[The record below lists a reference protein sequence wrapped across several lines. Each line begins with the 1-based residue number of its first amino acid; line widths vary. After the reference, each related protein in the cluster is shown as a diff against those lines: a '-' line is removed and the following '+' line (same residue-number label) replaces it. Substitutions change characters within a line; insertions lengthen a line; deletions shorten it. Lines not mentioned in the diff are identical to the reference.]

1 MSIPDE
7 KLSLILELFLNNEME
22 KRDVIKAIQRL
33 AVGAFE
39 AEKSAANAKAR
50 NAAQNWSNAKDYSRW
65 TERDENRMMEMRA
78 QGYEYELIARELR
91 RTTRSIRTKYL
102 EVRDRE
108 AIEAATR
115 LIKKRKNNA
124 VPAANQ

>member
-1 MSIPDE
+1 MSIPAD

-33 AVGAFE
+33 AVNQFE
-39 AEKSAANAKAR
+39 AEKSAERAKAR
-50 NAAQNWSNAKDYSRW
+50 NAAQNWSNAKDYARW
-65 TERDENRMMEMRA
+65 SERDENRLMEMRA

-108 AIEAATR
+108 AVEAATR
-115 LIKKRKNNA
+115 LLKKRKNNA
-124 VPAANQ
+124 VPAATE

>member
-108 AIEAATR
+108 AIEAATS

-124 VPAANQ
+124 VPAATQ

>member
-33 AVGAFE
+33 AVSAFE
-39 AEKSAANAKAR
+39 AEKSAANFKAR

-78 QGYEYELIARELR
+78 QGYEYEVIARELR

-124 VPAANQ
+124 LPAATE

>member
-33 AVGAFE
+33 AVNAFE

-65 TERDENRMMEMRA
+65 TERAENRLMEMRA

-108 AIEAATR
+108 AVEAATR
-115 LIKKRKNNA
+115 LLKKRKNNA

>member
-65 TERDENRMMEMRA
+65 TERDENRVMEMRA

-108 AIEAATR
+108 AVEAATR
-115 LIKKRKNNA
+115 LLKKRKNNA
-124 VPAANQ
+124 VPTVAE

>member
-39 AEKSAANAKAR
+39 AEKSAANFKAR
-50 NAAQNWSNAKDYSRW
+50 NAAQNWSNAKDYTRW

-124 VPAANQ
+124 VPASTE

>member
-50 NAAQNWSNAKDYSRW
+50 NAATNWSNAKDYTRW
-65 TERDENRMMEMRA
+65 TERDENRVMEMRA

-108 AIEAATR
+108 AVKAATR
-115 LIKKRKNNA
+115 LLKKRKNNA
-124 VPAANQ
+124 VTAATE

>member
-65 TERDENRMMEMRA
+65 TERDENRLMEMRA

-124 VPAANQ
+124 FPAATE

>member
-39 AEKSAANAKAR
+39 AEKSAANFKAR

-124 VPAANQ
+124 LPAATE

>member
-1 MSIPDE
+1 MSIPAD

-33 AVGAFE
+33 AVSAFE
-39 AEKSAANAKAR
+39 AEKSAANFKAR
-50 NAAQNWSNAKDYSRW
+50 NAAQNWSNAKDYARW
-65 TERDENRMMEMRA
+65 SERDENRMMEMRA

-108 AIEAATR
+108 AVEAATR

-124 VPAANQ
+124 VPAATE

>member
-1 MSIPDE
+1 
-7 KLSLILELFLNNEME
+7 ME

-65 TERDENRMMEMRA
+65 TERDENRLMEMRA

-115 LIKKRKNNA
+115 LIKIRKNNA
-124 VPAANQ
+124 IPAATE

>member
-1 MSIPDE
+1 MSIPADQ
-7 KLSLILELFLNNEME
+7 LSLILELFLNNEME

-33 AVGAFE
+33 AVSAFE
-39 AEKSAANAKAR
+39 AEKSAANFKAR

-115 LIKKRKNNA
+115 LIKKRKTNA
-124 VPAANQ
+124 VPAATE

>member
-1 MSIPDE
+1 
-7 KLSLILELFLNNEME
+7 ME

-33 AVGAFE
+33 AVNQFE
-39 AEKSAANAKAR
+39 AEKSADRAKAR
-50 NAAQNWSNAKDYSRW
+50 NAAQNWSNAKDYARW
-65 TERDENRMMEMRA
+65 SERDENRLMEMRA

-108 AIEAATR
+108 AVEAATR
-115 LIKKRKNNA
+115 LLKKRKNNA
-124 VPAANQ
+124 VPTATE

>member
-50 NAAQNWSNAKDYSRW
+50 NAAQNWSNAKDYTRW

-124 VPAANQ
+124 VPAATE

>member
-1 MSIPDE
+1 MSIPAD

-33 AVGAFE
+33 AVNQFE
-39 AEKSAANAKAR
+39 AEKSADRAKAR
-50 NAAQNWSNAKDYSRW
+50 NAAQNWSNAKDYARW
-65 TERDENRMMEMRA
+65 SERDENRLMEMRA

-108 AIEAATR
+108 AVEAATR
-115 LIKKRKNNA
+115 LLKKRKNNA
-124 VPAANQ
+124 VPAATE

>member
-1 MSIPDE
+1 MSIPAD

-33 AVGAFE
+33 AVSAFE
-39 AEKSAANAKAR
+39 AEKSAANSKAR
-50 NAAQNWSNAKDYSRW
+50 NAAQNWSNAKDYARW
-65 TERDENRMMEMRA
+65 SERDENRMMEMRA

-108 AIEAATR
+108 AVEAATR

-124 VPAANQ
+124 VPAATE

>member
-1 MSIPDE
+1 MSIPADQ
-7 KLSLILELFLNNEME
+7 LSLILELFLNNEME

-33 AVGAFE
+33 AVSAFE
-39 AEKSAANAKAR
+39 AEKSAANFKAR

-108 AIEAATR
+108 AVEAATR

-124 VPAANQ
+124 VPAATE

>member
-50 NAAQNWSNAKDYSRW
+50 NSATNWSNAKDYSRW
-65 TERDENRMMEMRA
+65 TERDENRVMEMRA

-108 AIEAATR
+108 AVEAATR
-115 LIKKRKNNA
+115 LLKKRKNNA
-124 VPAANQ
+124 VPTVAE

>member
-39 AEKSAANAKAR
+39 AEKSAANFKAR

-108 AIEAATR
+108 AVEAATR

-124 VPAANQ
+124 VPAATE

>member
-39 AEKSAANAKAR
+39 AEKSAANFKAR

-108 AIEAATR
+108 AVEAATR
-115 LIKKRKNNA
+115 LLKKRKNNA
-124 VPAANQ
+124 VPAATE

>member
-39 AEKSAANAKAR
+39 AEKSAANFKAR

-108 AIEAATR
+108 AVEAATR
-115 LIKKRKNNA
+115 LLKKRKNNA
-124 VPAANQ
+124 VATATE

>member
-1 MSIPDE
+1 MSIPAE
-7 KLSLILELFLNNEME
+7 QLSLILELFLNNEME

-33 AVGAFE
+33 AVSAFE
-39 AEKSAANAKAR
+39 AEKSAANFKAR

-108 AIEAATR
+108 AVEAATR

-124 VPAANQ
+124 VPAATE

>member
-1 MSIPDE
+1 MSIPAD

-33 AVGAFE
+33 AVNQFE
-39 AEKSAANAKAR
+39 AEKSADRAKAR
-50 NAAQNWSNAKDYSRW
+50 NAAQNWSNAKDYARW
-65 TERDENRMMEMRA
+65 SERDENRLMEMRA

-108 AIEAATR
+108 AVEAATR
-115 LIKKRKNNA
+115 LLKKRKNNA
-124 VPAANQ
+124 VPTATE